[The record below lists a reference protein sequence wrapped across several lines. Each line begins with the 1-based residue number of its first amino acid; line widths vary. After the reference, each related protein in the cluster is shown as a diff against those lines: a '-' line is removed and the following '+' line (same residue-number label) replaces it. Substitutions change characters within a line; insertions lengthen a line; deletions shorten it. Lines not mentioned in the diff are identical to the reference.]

1 MLVVFVEE
9 FGSDLIV
16 VTLFPLD
23 AEQIS
28 FPEMSKSSIIRDEV
42 RKNVASSKN
51 FYD

>member
-28 FPEMSKSSIIRDEV
+28 FPEMYKSSIIRDEF
-42 RKNVASSKN
+42 RKMLGVPKTCI
-51 FYD
+51 